1 MNITDIISRHVYR
14 DADLAV
20 INNTA
25 FIQPYDG
32 CHRGLYEMRVIE
44 LYRLNKMMHLA
55 REYESIAGESVGIPA
70 TKQELFTLVNK
81 GHELCLAEHEK
92 LIALE
97 AELQRLPRPTTTP
110 APQTIREAQ
119 QARNS
124 VEDERYRL
132 HYAKV
137 KNKVKAQQEILSIRQ
152 AIQALLAPV
161 IDMLL
166 AVEDVE
172 LLDLRRSLPKLSL
185 DVKAFKKALFEIEC
199 ADLAWQKMDKL
210 ENALNNVI
218 NNCTYRP
225 EGNINSPWV
234 NPKNEDKRYR
244 AEIARDYYSPEMAFI
259 HPVMSADEYLN
270 YMLPI
275 RHQQRAQRLTLERNI
290 D

>member
-1 MNITDIISRHVYR
+1 MNITDIISRRVYR
-14 DADLAV
+14 DVDLVV
-20 INNTA
+20 INNTV
-25 FIQPYDG
+25 FIQHYDS

-81 GHELCLAEHEK
+81 GHELCQAEKEK
-92 LIALE
+92 LTALE
-97 AELQRLPRPTTTP
+97 AELQRLPQPAGIS
-110 APQTIREAQ
+110 APQTIQEAQ

-132 HYAKV
+132 NYAKV
-137 KNKVKAQQEILSIRQ
+137 KNQVKAQQEKLSIRQ
-152 AIQALLAPV
+152 TILALLAPV
-161 IDMLL
+161 IDVLL

-172 LLDLRRSLPKLSL
+172 LLDLRRSLPKSSL
-185 DVKAFKKALFEIEC
+185 DVKAFKKAIVEIEC

-210 ENALNNVI
+210 EHALNNVV

-225 EGNINSPWV
+225 EGNTNARWV

-244 AEIARDYYSPEMAFI
+244 AEISRDYYSPEMAFI
-259 HPVMSADEYLN
+259 HPVMSAGEYIN

-275 RHQQRAQRLTLERNI
+275 RHARRAQQLTLERNA

>member
-1 MNITDIISRHVYR
+1 MNTDELSNHRVYR

-20 INNTA
+20 INNTV
-25 FIQPYDG
+25 FIQPYESD
-32 CHRGLYEMRVIE
+32 HRGLYEMRVIE
-44 LYRLNKMMHLA
+44 LYRLNKMMHLV

-81 GHELCLAEHEK
+81 GYELCQAEHEK

-110 APQTIREAQ
+110 APQTIKEAQ
-119 QARNS
+119 QVRNS

-137 KNKVKAQQEILSIRQ
+137 KNQIKAQQEKLSIRQ

-161 IDMLL
+161 IDVLL

-172 LLDLRRSLPKLSL
+172 LLELRRSLPKSSF
-185 DVKAFKKALFEIEC
+185 DAKAFKEALFNIEC

-210 ENALNNVI
+210 EHALNNVV

-225 EGNINSPWV
+225 EGRINTRWV
-234 NPKNEDKRYR
+234 NPIDEDKRER
-244 AEIARDYYSPEMAFI
+244 AEISRDYYGPDMAFI
-259 HPVMSADEYLN
+259 HPVMSAGEYLD

-275 RHQQRAQRLTLERNI
+275 RQTYRTQQRVLERNI

>member
-1 MNITDIISRHVYR
+1 MNITDIINRRVYR

-25 FIQPYDG
+25 FIQPYEG

-70 TKQELFTLVNK
+70 TKEELFTLVNK
-81 GHELCLAEHEK
+81 GHELCQAEQEK
-92 LIALE
+92 LTALE
-97 AELQRLPRPTTTP
+97 AELQRLPQPAGIS
-110 APQTIREAQ
+110 APQTIKEAQ

-124 VEDERYRL
+124 QEDERYRL

-137 KNKVKAQQEILSIRQ
+137 KNQVKAQQEKLSIRQ
-152 AIQALLAPV
+152 TILALLAPV
-161 IDMLL
+161 IDVLL
-166 AVEDVE
+166 AVEDVA
-172 LLDLRRSLPKLSL
+172 LLDLRRSLPKSSF
-185 DVKAFKKALFEIEC
+185 DAKAFKEALFNIEC
-199 ADLAWQKMDKL
+199 ADLAWRKMDKL
-210 ENALNNVI
+210 EHALNNVV

-225 EGNINSPWV
+225 EGNINSRFV
-234 NPKNEDKRYR
+234 NPLNEDKRER
-244 AEIARDYYSPEMAFI
+244 AEISRDYYGPDMAFI
-259 HPVMSADEYLN
+259 HPVMNADEYLN

>member
-1 MNITDIISRHVYR
+1 MNITDIISRRVYR

-25 FIQPYDG
+25 FIQPYEG

-44 LYRLNKMMHLA
+44 LYRLNKMMHLT
-55 REYESIAGESVGIPA
+55 REYKSISGENVGIPA
-70 TKQELFTLVNK
+70 TKEELFTLVNK
-81 GHELCLAEHEK
+81 GHELCQAEQEK
-92 LIALE
+92 LTALE
-97 AELQRLPRPTTTP
+97 AELQRLPSPAVIP
-110 APQTIREAQ
+110 APHTIKEAQ
-119 QARNS
+119 QARKS
-124 VEDERYRL
+124 PEDERYRL
-132 HYAKV
+132 NYATI
-137 KNKVKAQQEILSIRQ
+137 KNQVKAQQEELSIRQ
-152 AIQALLAPV
+152 NILALLAPV
-161 IDMLL
+161 IDVLL

-172 LLDLRRSLPKLSL
+172 LLDLRRSLPKSSL
-185 DVKAFKKALFEIEC
+185 DAKAFEKAISEIEC

-210 ENALNNVI
+210 ELALNKVV

-225 EGNINSPWV
+225 EGSINPRFV
-234 NPKNEDKRYR
+234 NPLNEDKRER
-244 AEIARDYYSPEMAFI
+244 AEISRDYYRSEMAFI

>member
-1 MNITDIISRHVYR
+1 MNITDIISRRVYR

-55 REYESIAGESVGIPA
+55 REYESIFGESVGITA
-70 TKQELFTLVNK
+70 TKEELFTLVNK
-81 GHELCLAEHEK
+81 GHELCQAEKEK
-92 LIALE
+92 LTALE
-97 AELQRLPRPTTTP
+97 AELQRLPQPAGIP
-110 APQTIREAQ
+110 APQTIKEAL

-124 VEDERYRL
+124 QEDERYRL

-137 KNKVKAQQEILSIRQ
+137 KNQVKAQQERLSIRQ
-152 AIQALLAPV
+152 TILALLAPV
-161 IDMLL
+161 IDVLL

-172 LLDLRRSLPKLSL
+172 LLDLRRSLPKSSL
-185 DVKAFKKALFEIEC
+185 DVKAFKKAIVEIEC

-210 ENALNNVI
+210 EHALNNVV

-225 EGNINSPWV
+225 EGNINSRFV
-234 NPKNEDKRYR
+234 NPLNEDKRER
-244 AEIARDYYSPEMAFI
+244 AEISRNYYGPDMTFI
-259 HPVMSADEYLN
+259 HPVMSAGEYLD

-275 RHQQRAQRLTLERNI
+275 RQAYRTQQRVLERNT

>member
-1 MNITDIISRHVYR
+1 MNITDIISRRGYR

-25 FIQPYDG
+25 FIQPYEG

-44 LYRLNKMMHLA
+44 LYRLNKMAQLTQQ
-55 REYESIAGESVGIPA
+55 YKSITEERVGIST
-70 TKQELFTLVNK
+70 TKKELFTLVNK

-92 LIALE
+92 LTAFE
-97 AELQRLPRPTTTP
+97 AELQRLPKPVEIA
-110 APQTIREAQ
+110 APKTIKEAQ

-124 VEDERYRL
+124 VEDERYRVR
-132 HYAKV
+132 YAKL
-137 KNKVKAQQEILSIRQ
+137 KNQVKAQQERLSIRQ
-152 AIQALLAPV
+152 SILALLAPV
-161 IDMLL
+161 IDVLL

-185 DVKAFKKALFEIEC
+185 DMTAFKKALFEIEC

-210 ENALNNVI
+210 EHALNNVV

-225 EGNINSPWV
+225 EGNTNSRWV
-234 NPKNEDKRYR
+234 NPLNEDKRER
-244 AEIARDYYSPEMAFI
+244 AEISCDYYSPDMTFI
-259 HPVMSADEYLN
+259 HHVMSAGEYLE

-275 RHQQRAQRLTLERNI
+275 RQAYRTQQRVLERNI

>member
-1 MNITDIISRHVYR
+1 MNTNELSNHRIYR
-14 DADLAV
+14 DADLSV
-20 INNTA
+20 INHTA
-25 FIQPYDG
+25 FIQPCDG
-32 CHRGLYEMRVIE
+32 SHRGLYEMRVIE
-44 LYRLNKMMHLA
+44 LYRLNKMMPLT
-55 REYESIAGESVGIPA
+55 REYESISGESVGIPA
-70 TKQELFTLVNK
+70 TKEELFTLVNK
-81 GHELCLAEHEK
+81 GHELCQAEQEK
-92 LIALE
+92 LTALE
-97 AELQRLPRPTTTP
+97 AELQRLPQPAGIP
-110 APQTIREAQ
+110 APQTIKEAQ

-152 AIQALLAPV
+152 TVQALLAPV
-161 IDMLL
+161 IDVLL

-210 ENALNNVI
+210 ENALNNVVK
-218 NNCTYRP
+218 NCTYRP
-225 EGNINSPWV
+225 EGRINTHWV
-234 NPKNEDKRYR
+234 NPIDEDKRER
-244 AEIARDYYSPEMAFI
+244 AEISRDYYGPDMTFI
-259 HPVMSADEYLN
+259 HPVMSAGEYLD

>member
-1 MNITDIISRHVYR
+1 MNTNELSNRRIYR

-20 INNTA
+20 INNTV

-32 CHRGLYEMRVIE
+32 SHRGLYEMRVIE

-70 TKQELFTLVNK
+70 TKEELFTLVNK
-81 GHELCLAEHEK
+81 GHELCQAEHEK
-92 LIALE
+92 LTALE
-97 AELQRLPRPTTTP
+97 AELQRLPQPAGIP
-110 APQTIREAQ
+110 APQTIKEAQ

-124 VEDERYRL
+124 PENERHRL

-137 KNKVKAQQEILSIRQ
+137 KNQVKAQQERLSIRQ

-161 IDMLL
+161 IDVLL

-172 LLDLRRSLPKLSL
+172 LLDLRRSLPKSSL
-185 DVKAFKKALFEIEC
+185 DVKAFKKAIVEIEC

-210 ENALNNVI
+210 EHALNNVV

-225 EGNINSPWV
+225 EGNINSRFV
-234 NPKNEDKRYR
+234 NPLNEDKRER
-244 AEIARDYYSPEMAFI
+244 AEISRDYYGPDMALI
-259 HPVMSADEYLN
+259 YPVMSAGEYLD

-275 RHQQRAQRLTLERNI
+275 RQAYRTQQRVLERNT

>member
-1 MNITDIISRHVYR
+1 MNITDIISRRVYR

-25 FIQPYDG
+25 FIQPYEG

-44 LYRLNKMMHLA
+44 LYRLNKMMPFT
-55 REYESIAGESVGIPA
+55 REYESISGDGVGIPA
-70 TKQELFTLVNK
+70 TKEELFTLANK
-81 GHELCLAEHEK
+81 GHELCQAEKEK
-92 LIALE
+92 LTALE
-97 AELQRLPRPTTTP
+97 AELQRLPQPAGIA
-110 APQTIREAQ
+110 APQTIKEAQ

-161 IDMLL
+161 IDVLL

-185 DVKAFKKALFEIEC
+185 DANAFKKRFLKLSAPI
-199 ADLAWQKMDKL
+199 LAGGKWTSW
-210 ENALNNVI
+210 N
-218 NNCTYRP
+218 TP
-225 EGNINSPWV
+225 
-234 NPKNEDKRYR
+234 
-244 AEIARDYYSPEMAFI
+244 
-259 HPVMSADEYLN
+259 
-270 YMLPI
+270 
-275 RHQQRAQRLTLERNI
+275 LTT
-290 D
+290 

>member
-1 MNITDIISRHVYR
+1 MNTNELSNHRIYR
-14 DADLAV
+14 DADLSV
-20 INNTA
+20 INHTA
-25 FIQPYDG
+25 FIQPCDG
-32 CHRGLYEMRVIE
+32 SHRGLYEMRVIE
-44 LYRLNKMMHLA
+44 LYRLNKMMPLT
-55 REYESIAGESVGIPA
+55 REYESISGESVGIPA
-70 TKQELFTLVNK
+70 TKEELFTLVNK
-81 GHELCLAEHEK
+81 GHELCQAEQEK
-92 LIALE
+92 LTALE
-97 AELQRLPRPTTTP
+97 AELQRLPQPAGIP
-110 APQTIREAQ
+110 APQTIKEAQ

-152 AIQALLAPV
+152 TVQALLAPV
-161 IDMLL
+161 IDVLL

-199 ADLAWQKMDKL
+199 ADLAGQKMDKL
-210 ENALNNVI
+210 ENALNNVVK
-218 NNCTYRP
+218 NCTYRP
-225 EGNINSPWV
+225 EGRINTHWV
-234 NPKNEDKRYR
+234 NPIDEDKRER
-244 AEIARDYYSPEMAFI
+244 AEISRDYYSPDMAFI
-259 HPVMSADEYLN
+259 HPVMSAGEYLD

>member
-70 TKQELFTLVNK
+70 TKEELFTLVNK
-81 GHELCLAEHEK
+81 GHELCQAEQEK
-92 LIALE
+92 LTVLE
-97 AELQRLPRPTTTP
+97 AELQRLPQPVGIA
-110 APQTIREAQ
+110 APQTIKEAQ

-152 AIQALLAPV
+152 AILALLAPV
-161 IDMLL
+161 IDVLL

-199 ADLAWQKMDKL
+199 ADLAWHKMDKL
-210 ENALNNVI
+210 EHALNNVV

-225 EGNINSPWV
+225 EGRINTRWV
-234 NPKNEDKRYR
+234 NPIDEDKRER
-244 AEIARDYYSPEMAFI
+244 AEISRNYYGPDMTFI
-259 HPVMSADEYLN
+259 HPVMSAGEYLD

-275 RHQQRAQRLTLERNI
+275 CHQQRAQRLTLERNA

>member
-1 MNITDIISRHVYR
+1 MNIDENLSRRVYR

-55 REYESIAGESVGIPA
+55 REYKSISGESVGIPA
-70 TKQELFTLVNK
+70 TKEELFTLVNK
-81 GHELCLAEHEK
+81 GHELCQTEQEK
-92 LIALE
+92 LTALE
-97 AELQRLPRPTTTP
+97 AELQRLPSPAGIS
-110 APQTIREAQ
+110 APQTIKEAQ

-152 AIQALLAPV
+152 AIQSLLAPV
-161 IDMLL
+161 IDVLL

-172 LLDLRRSLPKLSL
+172 LLDLRRSLPKSSL

-210 ENALNNVI
+210 EHALNNVV

-225 EGNINSPWV
+225 EGRINTRWV
-234 NPKNEDKRYR
+234 NPIDEDKRER
-244 AEIARDYYSPEMAFI
+244 AEISRNYYGPDMTFI
-259 HPVMSADEYLN
+259 HPVMSAGEYLD

-275 RHQQRAQRLTLERNI
+275 CHQQRAQRLTLERNA

>member
-1 MNITDIISRHVYR
+1 MNITDIISCHVYR

-70 TKQELFTLVNK
+70 NKEELFTLVNK
-81 GHELCLAEHEK
+81 GHELCQTEQEK
-92 LIALE
+92 LTALE
-97 AELQRLPRPTTTP
+97 AELQRLPQPAGIA
-110 APQTIREAQ
+110 APQTIKEAQ

-152 AIQALLAPV
+152 TIQALLAPV
-161 IDMLL
+161 IDVLL

-185 DVKAFKKALFEIEC
+185 DVKAFKKAIVEIEC

-210 ENALNNVI
+210 EHALNNVV

-225 EGNINSPWV
+225 EGNINSRFV
-234 NPKNEDKRYR
+234 NPLNEDKRER
-244 AEIARDYYSPEMAFI
+244 AEISRDYYSPDMAFI
-259 HPVMSADEYLN
+259 HPVMSVGEYLD
-270 YMLPI
+270 YMSPI

>member
-1 MNITDIISRHVYR
+1 MNITDIISRRVYR
-14 DADLAV
+14 DADLSV
-20 INNTA
+20 INHTA
-25 FIQPYDG
+25 FIQPCDG
-32 CHRGLYEMRVIE
+32 PHRGLYEMRVIE

-81 GHELCLAEHEK
+81 GHELCQAEQEK
-92 LIALE
+92 LMALE
-97 AELQRLPRPTTTP
+97 AELQRLPQPVGIS
-110 APQTIREAQ
+110 APQTIKEAQ

-152 AIQALLAPV
+152 AILALLAPV
-161 IDMLL
+161 IDVLL

-172 LLDLRRSLPKLSL
+172 LLELRRSLPKSSF
-185 DVKAFKKALFEIEC
+185 DAKAFKEALFNIEC

-210 ENALNNVI
+210 EHALNNVVKK
-218 NNCTYRP
+218 CTYRP
-225 EGNINSPWV
+225 EGRINTLWV
-234 NPKNEDKRYR
+234 NPIDEDKRER
-244 AEIARDYYSPEMAFI
+244 AEISRDYYGPDVAFI
-259 HPVMSADEYLN
+259 HPVMSVGEYLD

-275 RHQQRAQRLTLERNI
+275 RQAYRTQQRVLERNT

>member
-1 MNITDIISRHVYR
+1 MNTNELSNHRIYR
-14 DADLAV
+14 DADLSV
-20 INNTA
+20 INHTA
-25 FIQPYDG
+25 FIQPCDG

-44 LYRLNKMMHLA
+44 LYRLNKMMPLYL
-55 REYESIAGESVGIPA
+55 EYESISLDIVGISA

-97 AELQRLPRPTTTP
+97 AELQRLPRPAATP
-110 APQTIREAQ
+110 APQTIKEAQ

-124 VEDERYRL
+124 QEGERYRL
-132 HYAKV
+132 RYASL
-137 KNKVKAQQEILSIRQ
+137 KNQVKAQQEKLSIRQ
-152 AIQALLAPV
+152 AILALLAPV
-161 IDMLL
+161 IDVLL

-172 LLDLRRSLPKLSL
+172 LLELRRSLPKSSL
-185 DVKAFKKALFEIEC
+185 DAKAFKEALLNIEC

-210 ENALNNVI
+210 EHALNNVVKK
-218 NNCTYRP
+218 CTYHP
-225 EGNINSPWV
+225 EGRINPLWV
-234 NPKNEDKRYR
+234 NPIDEDKREC
-244 AEIARDYYSPEMAFI
+244 AEISRDYYGPDMAFI

-275 RHQQRAQRLTLERNI
+275 RHQQRAQRLTLEKNA

>member
-1 MNITDIISRHVYR
+1 MNITDIISRRIYR

-25 FIQPYDG
+25 FIQPYEG

-44 LYRLNKMMHLA
+44 LYRLSKMMRLT
-55 REYESIAGESVGIPA
+55 REYKSISGESVGIPA
-70 TKQELFTLVNK
+70 TKEELFTLVNK
-81 GHELCLAEHEK
+81 GHELCQTEQEK
-92 LIALE
+92 LTALE
-97 AELQRLPRPTTTP
+97 AELQRLPSPAGIS
-110 APQTIREAQ
+110 APQTIKEAQ
-119 QARNS
+119 QARNA

-161 IDMLL
+161 IDVLL

-172 LLDLRRSLPKLSL
+172 LLDLRRSLPKSSL

-199 ADLAWQKMDKL
+199 ADLAWQKMDEL
-210 ENALNNVI
+210 EHALNKVV

-225 EGNINSPWV
+225 EGSINSRFV
-234 NPKNEDKRYR
+234 NPLNEDKRER
-244 AEIARDYYSPEMAFI
+244 AEISCDYYGPDMAFI
-259 HPVMSADEYLN
+259 HPVMSAGEYLD

-275 RHQQRAQRLTLERNI
+275 CHQQRAQRLTLERNA

>member
-1 MNITDIISRHVYR
+1 
-14 DADLAV
+14 
-20 INNTA
+20 
-25 FIQPYDG
+25 
-32 CHRGLYEMRVIE
+32 MRIIE

-55 REYESIAGESVGIPA
+55 REYESIAGESMGIPA
-70 TKQELFTLVNK
+70 TKHELFTLVNK
-81 GHELCLAEHEK
+81 GHELCQGEQEK
-92 LIALE
+92 LTALE
-97 AELQRLPRPTTTP
+97 AELQRLPQPVGIS
-110 APQTIREAQ
+110 APQTIKEAQ

-137 KNKVKAQQEILSIRQ
+137 KNKVKAQQEMLSIRQ
-152 AIQALLAPV
+152 AILALLAPV
-161 IDMLL
+161 IDVLL

-172 LLDLRRSLPKLSL
+172 LLDLRRSLPKSSF
-185 DVKAFKKALFEIEC
+185 DAKAFKKALFEIEC

-210 ENALNNVI
+210 EHALNNVV

-225 EGNINSPWV
+225 EGRINTRWV
-234 NPKNEDKRYR
+234 NPIDEDNRER
-244 AEIARDYYSPEMAFI
+244 AEISRDYYSHNMTFI
-259 HPVMSADEYLN
+259 HPVMSAGEYLD